1 MVSVTFEEDLSGSIL
16 RRINRGVFYFEEGQ
30 RGGVFEEDQRGGVF
44 EEDQRSS
51 VFEEDLKK
59 GLVSL
64 LILSRI

>member
-30 RGGVFEEDQRGGVF
+30 RGGVFEEDQR
-44 EEDQRSS
+44 SS